1 MAGKDSAVLLDR
13 LLWSIRYLQLI
24 VFVDSLRCLLPVQ
37 FSLVLGKVS
46 EEFADL
52 VRLEVVYKE
61 PDVQE
66 FAFDDLEV
74 LLD

>member
-1 MAGKDSAVLLDR
+1 MAGKDSAVLLYR

-24 VFVDSLRCLLPVQ
+24 VSVHSLRCLLPVQ

-52 VRLEVVYKE
+52 VSLEVVHEK
-61 PDVQE
+61 PDMQE
-66 FAFDDLEV
+66 FALDDLEV

>member
-1 MAGKDSAVLLDR
+1 MAGKDAVVLLDR
-13 LLWSIRYLQLI
+13 LLWSVRYLQLI
-24 VFVDSLRCLLPVQ
+24 VSVDSLRCLLPVQ

-46 EEFADL
+46 EEFANL
-52 VRLEVVYKE
+52 VRFEIVYEE

-66 FAFDDLEV
+66 FALDDLEV